1 MGRTKNIKNI
11 EDIMKIVNSLEHSGF
26 LKEGVTKTIESEIKE
41 QFISLLKDFLKM
53 IGRRVI
59 QYFNHFLSSLKHL
72 QIAIRLYRGESL
84 KSSATSDGNLNPGV
98 SYIDKA
104 KIQVKIN
111 ENCLKQ
117 RKTIFNHKSILY
129 IYFLYGINL

>member
-59 QYFNHFLSSLKHL
+59 
-72 QIAIRLYRGESL
+72 
-84 KSSATSDGNLNPGV
+84 
-98 SYIDKA
+98 
-104 KIQVKIN
+104 
-111 ENCLKQ
+111 
-117 RKTIFNHKSILY
+117 
-129 IYFLYGINL
+129 